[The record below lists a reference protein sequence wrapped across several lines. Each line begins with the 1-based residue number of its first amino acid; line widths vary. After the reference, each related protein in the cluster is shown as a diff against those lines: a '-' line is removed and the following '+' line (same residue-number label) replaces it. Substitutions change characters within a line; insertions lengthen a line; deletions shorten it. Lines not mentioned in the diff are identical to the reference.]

1 MTKIQKNYAP
11 EVCGCLATTFTALML
26 IILYLHLKLQDCN
39 DYNHLRKNVTTY
51 LNCKPNDSLTL
62 IQMTP

>member
-1 MTKIQKNYAP
+1 MTKTRHNYAT
-11 EVCGCLATTFTALML
+11 EVCGCLATTFAALML
-26 IILYLHLKLQDCN
+26 IILYFYLELQDCY

-51 LNCKPNDSLTL
+51 LNCKPNDSITL